1 MNGDWGWDGEEGQE
15 EEMTL
20 AAPTCMQLR
29 PLLGTSSC
37 ELSVVQ
43 QLLVLL
49 CSTTFP
55 VPGAEPTQA
64 GE

>member
-1 MNGDWGWDGEEGQE
+1 
-15 EEMTL
+15 
-20 AAPTCMQLR
+20 MQLR
-29 PLLGTSSC
+29 PLLGTLSC

-49 CSTTFP
+49 NNLS
-55 VPGAEPTQA
+55 VAGAEPTQA